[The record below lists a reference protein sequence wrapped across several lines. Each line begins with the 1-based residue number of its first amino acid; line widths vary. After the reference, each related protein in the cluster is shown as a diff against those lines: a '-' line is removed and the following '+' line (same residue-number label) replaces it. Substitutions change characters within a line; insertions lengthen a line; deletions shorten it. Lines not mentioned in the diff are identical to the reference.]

1 MSEAPKFTVSQFV
14 AVTNQVLETGLGDV
28 VVYGEVS
35 SFKINQGKWIF
46 FDLKDA
52 ESSVGCFMTA
62 YQLGNFPLEDGMKIA
77 IQATPKLT
85 NFGKF
90 SLTVKRFHPLGEG
103 SLKKAFELLKAKLQK
118 EGLFDQA
125 KKRPILRTFERI
137 GVISSTQAAGYA
149 DFIKIINE
157 RWGELKIQVAHT
169 QVQGLPAVDQIIR
182 AIEYM
187 NQFTDCQVIALIRGG
202 GSKDDLAI
210 FNDEKLV
217 RAVAASRIPIITGIG
232 HEIDES
238 LADLAADFAAST
250 PSNAAQFLTRDRQA
264 EIHSLK
270 LQINRINQQIKNK
283 IQLKEQG
290 LREQL
295 VSVRTKLNNVIEL
308 ELQKIRQKTQVIENL
323 NPAIILKRGYAIIRG
338 DIKPDS
344 IISIETKSENVEA
357 KILKIT
363 EKARSIESKNIKESK
378 DIKES

>member
-1 MSEAPKFTVSQFV
+1 MTV
-14 AVTNQVLETGLGDV
+14 
-28 VVYGEVS
+28 
-35 SFKINQGKWIF
+35 
-46 FDLKDA
+46 
-52 ESSVGCFMTA
+52 

-295 VSVRTKLNNVIEL
+295 VSVRTKLNNMIEL
-308 ELQKIRQKTQVIENL
+308 ELQKIRQKTLVIENL

-338 DIKPDS
+338 NIKPDS
-344 IISIETKSENVEA
+344 IINIETKSENVEA

-363 EKARSIESKNIKESK
+363 EKARSTESKNIKESK

>member
-1 MSEAPKFTVSQFV
+1 
-14 AVTNQVLETGLGDV
+14 
-28 VVYGEVS
+28 
-35 SFKINQGKWIF
+35 
-46 FDLKDA
+46 
-52 ESSVGCFMTA
+52 
-62 YQLGNFPLEDGMKIA
+62 MKIA

-118 EGLFDQA
+118 EGLFDQV
-125 KKRPILRTFERI
+125 KKRPILRNFERI

-295 VSVRTKLNNVIEL
+295 VSVRTKLNNMIEL

-323 NPAIILKRGYAIIRG
+323 NPAIILKRGYAIVRG

-344 IISIETKSENVEA
+344 IINIETKSENVEA

-363 EKARSIESKNIKESK
+363 EKARSTESKNIKESK

>member
-52 ESSVGCFMTA
+52 ESSVGCFMTV

-295 VSVRTKLNNVIEL
+295 VSVRTKLNNMIEL

-344 IISIETKSENVEA
+344 IINIETKSENVEA
-357 KILKIT
+357 KMLKIT
-363 EKARSIESKNIKESK
+363 EKVRSTESKNIKESK

>member
-52 ESSVGCFMTA
+52 ESSVGCFMTV
-62 YQLGNFPLEDGMKIA
+62 YQLSNFPLEDGIKIA

-295 VSVRTKLNNVIEL
+295 VSVCTKLNNIIEL

-338 DIKPDS
+338 NIKPDS
-344 IISIETKSENVEA
+344 IINIETKSKNLEA

-363 EKARSIESKNIKESK
+363 EKVRSTESKNIKESK

>member
-14 AVTNQVLETGLGDV
+14 AVTNQVLETGLSDI

-35 SFKINQGKWIF
+35 SFKVNQGKWVF
-46 FDLKDA
+46 FDLKDS
-52 ESSVGCFMTA
+52 ESSVGCFMTV

-85 NFGKF
+85 SFGKF

-118 EGLFDQA
+118 EGLFDPA
-125 KKRPILRTFERI
+125 KKRPILRNFERI

-169 QVQGLPAVDQIIR
+169 QVQGLPAIDQIIR

-217 RAVAASRIPIITGIG
+217 RAIAASRIPIITGIG

-238 LADLAADFAAST
+238 LTDLAADFAAST

-264 EIHSLK
+264 EIHSMK
-270 LQINRINQQIKNK
+270 LQIARIRQQISSK
-283 IQLKEQG
+283 IQLQEHSLKEQ
-290 LREQL
+290 LTN
-295 VSVRTKLNNVIEL
+295 VRSKLFNLIEL
-308 ELQKIRQKTQVIENL
+308 ELQKIRQKNQIIENL
-323 NPAIILKRGYAIIRG
+323 NPAIILKRGYAILRG
-338 DIKPDS
+338 NITPDA
-344 IISIETKSENVEA
+344 IITIETQSEDLEA

-363 EKARSIESKNIKESK
+363 KKVSTTPSP
-378 DIKES
+378 

>member
-1 MSEAPKFTVSQFV
+1 
-14 AVTNQVLETGLGDV
+14 
-28 VVYGEVS
+28 
-35 SFKINQGKWIF
+35 
-46 FDLKDA
+46 
-52 ESSVGCFMTA
+52 
-62 YQLGNFPLEDGMKIA
+62 
-77 IQATPKLT
+77 
-85 NFGKF
+85 
-90 SLTVKRFHPLGEG
+90 
-103 SLKKAFELLKAKLQK
+103 
-118 EGLFDQA
+118 
-125 KKRPILRTFERI
+125 
-137 GVISSTQAAGYA
+137 
-149 DFIKIINE
+149 
-157 RWGELKIQVAHT
+157 
-169 QVQGLPAVDQIIR
+169 
-182 AIEYM
+182 M

-202 GSKDDLAI
+202 GPKDDLAI

-295 VSVRTKLNNVIEL
+295 ASVRTKLNNIIEL
-308 ELQKIRQKTQVIENL
+308 ELQKIRQKAQVIENL

-338 DIKPDS
+338 DIRPDS
-344 IISIETKSENVEA
+344 IINIETKSENVEA

-363 EKARSIESKNIKESK
+363 EKARSTESKNIKESK

>member
-1 MSEAPKFTVSQFV
+1 M
-14 AVTNQVLETGLGDV
+14 
-28 VVYGEVS
+28 
-35 SFKINQGKWIF
+35 
-46 FDLKDA
+46 
-52 ESSVGCFMTA
+52 
-62 YQLGNFPLEDGMKIA
+62 
-77 IQATPKLT
+77 
-85 NFGKF
+85 
-90 SLTVKRFHPLGEG
+90 
-103 SLKKAFELLKAKLQK
+103 LKAKLQK

-125 KKRPILRTFERI
+125 KKRPILRNFERI

-283 IQLKEQG
+283 IELQEQG

-295 VSVRTKLNNVIEL
+295 VSVRTKLNNMIEL
-308 ELQKIRQKTQVIENL
+308 ELQKIRQKAQVIENL

-338 DIKPDS
+338 NIKPDS
-344 IISIETKSENVEA
+344 IINIETKSKNLEA

-363 EKARSIESKNIKESK
+363 EKARSIESK

>member
-52 ESSVGCFMTA
+52 ESSVGCFMTV
-62 YQLGNFPLEDGMKIA
+62 YQLGKFPLEDGMKIA

-90 SLTVKRFHPLGEG
+90 SLTVKRFHPIGEG

-202 GSKDDLAI
+202 GSNDDLAI

-295 VSVRTKLNNVIEL
+295 VSVRTKLNNMIEL

-323 NPAIILKRGYAIIRG
+323 NPAIFLKRGYAIIRG
-338 DIKPDS
+338 NIKPDS
-344 IISIETKSENVEA
+344 IINIETKSETVEA
-357 KILKIT
+357 
-363 EKARSIESKNIKESK
+363 
-378 DIKES
+378 

>member
-52 ESSVGCFMTA
+52 E
-62 YQLGNFPLEDGMKIA
+62 
-77 IQATPKLT
+77 LT

-125 KKRPILRTFERI
+125 KKRPILRNFERI

-295 VSVRTKLNNVIEL
+295 VSVRTKLNNIIEL

-338 DIKPDS
+338 NIKPDS
-344 IISIETKSENVEA
+344 IINIETKSENVEA

-363 EKARSIESKNIKESK
+363 EKVRSTESKNIKESK

>member
-1 MSEAPKFTVSQFV
+1 M
-14 AVTNQVLETGLGDV
+14 
-28 VVYGEVS
+28 
-35 SFKINQGKWIF
+35 
-46 FDLKDA
+46 
-52 ESSVGCFMTA
+52 
-62 YQLGNFPLEDGMKIA
+62 
-77 IQATPKLT
+77 
-85 NFGKF
+85 
-90 SLTVKRFHPLGEG
+90 
-103 SLKKAFELLKAKLQK
+103 
-118 EGLFDQA
+118 
-125 KKRPILRTFERI
+125 
-137 GVISSTQAAGYA
+137 ISSTQAAGYA

-295 VSVRTKLNNVIEL
+295 ASVRTKLNNIIEL
-308 ELQKIRQKTQVIENL
+308 ELQKIRQKAQVIENL

-338 DIKPDS
+338 NIKPDS
-344 IISIETKSENVEA
+344 IINIETKSENVEA

-363 EKARSIESKNIKESK
+363 EKARSTEKQEC
-378 DIKES
+378 

>member
-52 ESSVGCFMTA
+52 ESSAGCFMTV

-295 VSVRTKLNNVIEL
+295 VSVRTKLNNMIEL
-308 ELQKIRQKTQVIENL
+308 ELQKNRQKTQVIENL

-338 DIKPDS
+338 SIKPDS
-344 IISIETKSENVEA
+344 IINIETKSENVEA

-363 EKARSIESKNIKESK
+363 EKARSTESKNIKESK